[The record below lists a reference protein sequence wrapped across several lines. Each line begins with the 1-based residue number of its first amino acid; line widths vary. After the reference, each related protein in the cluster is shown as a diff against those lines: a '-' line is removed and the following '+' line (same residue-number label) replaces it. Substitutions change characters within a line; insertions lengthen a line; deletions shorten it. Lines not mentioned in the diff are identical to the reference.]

1 MPKHKVY
8 ISLLGMRSK
17 AHNPSSR
24 GMSEAAEGS
33 PTNLGTGTV
42 LCGSL
47 YSAQYIMLQT
57 KALYVRG

>member
-24 GMSEAAEGS
+24 GILEAAEGS
-33 PTNLGTGTV
+33 LTNLGIGTV
-42 LCGSL
+42 LCKSL
-47 YSAQYIMLQT
+47 HSAQYTMLQIN
-57 KALYVRG
+57 ALYVRG